1 MRKYVTMLVLLMLIG
16 ATLFPSPA
24 TPRFTIR
31 SFSVHGAQNRDCSG
45 CANYDRC
52 LSENRG
58 HDNCK
63 QYIPAGCSC
72 AAPAD
77 KPPETSEERAKRE
90 ERERRI
96 DRCERDC
103 VAEKQRRQ
111 RNVRTEQELL
121 LLHASM
127 RLALTMTLVCE
138 NAVVSAFQQ

>member
-72 AAPAD
+72 AVPAD

-111 RNVRTEQELL
+111 KE
-121 LLHASM
+121 
-127 RLALTMTLVCE
+127 CE
-138 NAVVSAFQQ
+138 NRTGTTPASCVNETGPDYDACLRKCRR